1 MRVITSLDAIRP
13 ADYPEGSSVA
23 IGKFDGLHRGHQA
36 ILRTLVEGA
45 RAAGHPAVVLTFA
58 NNPLSLLRPE
68 RCPQPLMSR
77 AQRLEG
83 FAAAGVDDCV
93 MIDFD
98 EVVAAIPADDFVR
111 EVLIDGLRAR
121 HVIMGANFRFGAG
134 GAGDG
139 ALLEAL
145 GQRYGFSAQQL
156 DLVAA
161 DGVGQASSS
170 RVREAVLAGDV
181 DAAAAMLGRAPVVR
195 GEVVH
200 GDARGR
206 EIGFPTANLGGEI
219 EGLVPADG
227 VYAGWVVI
235 GDGEADPRPAAISV
249 GNNPT
254 FTPEGRSRVE
264 AFLLDFS
271 GDLYGQRI
279 EVRFAHRLRGMERYD
294 SLEAL
299 LEQMHADVARTR
311 ELLAR

>member
-1 MRVITSLDAIRP
+1 MRVITDLDAIRP

-23 IGKFDGLHRGHQA
+23 IGKFDGLHLGHQA

-83 FAAAGVDDCV
+83 FAGAGVDDCV

-98 EVVAAIPADDFVR
+98 ETVAAIPADDFVR
-111 EVLIDGLRAR
+111 DVLIGGLRAR

-145 GQRYGFSAQQL
+145 GERYGFTAQQL

-161 DGVGQASSS
+161 GGAGQASSS
-170 RVREAVLAGDV
+170 RVRDAVLAGDV
-181 DAAAAMLGRAPVVR
+181 DAAA
-195 GEVVH
+195 
-200 GDARGR
+200 
-206 EIGFPTANLGGEI
+206 
-219 EGLVPADG
+219 
-227 VYAGWVVI
+227 
-235 GDGEADPRPAAISV
+235 
-249 GNNPT
+249 
-254 FTPEGRSRVE
+254 FTK
-264 AFLLDFS
+264 
-271 GDLYGQRI
+271 
-279 EVRFAHRLRGMERYD
+279 
-294 SLEAL
+294 
-299 LEQMHADVARTR
+299 TR
-311 ELLAR
+311 R